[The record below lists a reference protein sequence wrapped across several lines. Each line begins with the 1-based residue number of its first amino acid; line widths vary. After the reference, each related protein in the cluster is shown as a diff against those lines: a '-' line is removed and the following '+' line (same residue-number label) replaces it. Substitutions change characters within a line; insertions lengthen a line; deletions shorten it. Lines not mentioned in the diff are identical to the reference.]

1 MYLSEEKHDE
11 VRKKLKADLINSNK
25 NEDIKTIKEFIR
37 QRIPLTVKCFKNLD
51 PNDTNLITKQQ
62 FKDVL
67 ASFKLQQRL
76 FVDNLIDP
84 LIEEFKE
91 SNTNNSE
98 CINYKN
104 FIEHLADYKELNDF
118 FHFKDKH
125 LEKLK
130 SAIDNSKQLVSI
142 SKSLIQQEEDK
153 KHFLKE
159 DLENEIKKHEEAKQ
173 LEKIKEIAKSNETN
187 NVQPSKEFNDLIFKN
202 KDQTSKKYKEFESNF
217 SAHPS
222 LRKEVKAKT
231 RFGANPEIKSTKWI
245 TEQDPK
251 SGMFISENDR
261 FKKIDFQKKEHEA
274 KLQKYKSKIEIL
286 KNHNDIID
294 NLGSKTLMLKEH
306 KKMYSLLQRSEKLY
320 KYELL
325 NKLRNELIE

>member
-1 MYLSEEKHDE
+1 MYLSEEKQEE
-11 VRKKLKADLINSNK
+11 VKKKLRSDLVNSNK
-25 NEDIKTIKEFIR
+25 NDDIKTIKEFIR
-37 QRIPLTVKCFKNLD
+37 QRIPLTVKSFKNLD

-67 ASFKLQQRL
+67 SSFKLQQRL

-91 SNTNNSE
+91 SNNNCE
-98 CINYKN
+98 FINYKN
-104 FIEHLADYKELNDF
+104 FIEHLADFKELNDF

-125 LEKLK
+125 LDKLK
-130 SAIDNSKQLVSI
+130 NAIDNSKKLVSI
-142 SKSLIQQEEDK
+142 SNNLIQQEEDK
-153 KHFLKE
+153 KHILKE
-159 DLENEIKKHEEAKQ
+159 DLENEIKKHEEAKH
-173 LEKIKEIAKSNETN
+173 LERLKEIAKSNEIN
-187 NVQPSKEFNDLIFKN
+187 NIQPSKEFNDLIFKN
-202 KDQTSKKYKEFESNF
+202 KELTSKKYKEFESNF

-294 NLGSKTLMLKEH
+294 NLGTKTLMVKEH